1 MSILWYNFI
10 IKLIDPKILK
20 IRPEKVRLIGAD
32 NKQIGIF
39 LLDEAEKIANEKGL
53 DLILVNPQQDPV
65 VVKLGNYGAYIYQ
78 KEKKERKAKKEQK
91 ETKEIRISFREAL
104 YDIKRKAEM
113 AKEFLKKGHQVQIK
127 LILKGRERNF
137 PELAEEK
144 LNNFLN
150 LLGEIISYKIT
161 QPIKKTPNFLL
172 IILGP
177 SN

>member
-1 MSILWYNFI
+1 M
-10 IKLIDPKILK
+10 IDPKILK
-20 IRPEKVRLIGAD
+20 IRPEKIRLIGAD
-32 NKQIGIF
+32 NRQIGIF
-39 LLDEAEKIANEKGL
+39 SLTEAEKIAQEKGF
-53 DLILVNPQQDPV
+53 DLILINSQQSPI
-65 VVKLGNYGAYIYQ
+65 VVKLGNYGAYLYQ

-91 ETKEIRISFREAL
+91 EAKEIRISFREAL

-113 AKEFLKKGHQVQIK
+113 AKEFLNKGHQVQIK

-137 PELAEEK
+137 PDLAEEK

-150 LLGEIISYKIT
+150 LLSEITSYKIS

>member
-1 MSILWYNFI
+1 
-10 IKLIDPKILK
+10 LIDPNILK
-20 IRPEKVRLIGAD
+20 IRPDKVRLIGAD
-32 NKQIGIF
+32 NKQIGIVP
-39 LLDEAEKIANEKGL
+39 LSEAEKIANEKDL
-53 DLILVNPQQDPV
+53 DLILVNFQQNPI
-65 VVKLGNYGAYIYQ
+65 VVKLGNYGAYLYQ

-91 ETKEIRISFREAL
+91 ETKEIRIGFREAL
-104 YDIKRKAEM
+104 YDLKRKTEM
-113 AKEFLKKGHQVQIK
+113 AKEFLSKGHQVQIK

-150 LLGEIISYKIT
+150 LLGEITTYKVS
-161 QPIKKTPNFLL
+161 QSIKKTSNFLL

>member
-1 MSILWYNFI
+1 
-10 IKLIDPKILK
+10 LIDPKILK

-32 NKQIGIF
+32 NRQIGVF
-39 LLDEAEKIANEKGL
+39 SLDEAEKIAEKEGY
-53 DLILVNPQQDPV
+53 DLILVNSQQNPI
-65 VVKLGNYGAYIYQ
+65 VVKLGNYGAYLYQ

-91 ETKEIRISFREAL
+91 ETKEIRIGFREAL
-104 YDIKRKAEM
+104 YDLKRKTEM
-113 AKEFLKKGHQVQIK
+113 AKEFLGKGHQIQIK

-150 LLGEIISYKIT
+150 LLGEITTYKIS
-161 QPIKKTPNFLL
+161 QPIKKTSNFLL

>member
-1 MSILWYNFI
+1 
-10 IKLIDPKILK
+10 LIDPKILK
-20 IRPEKVRLIGAD
+20 IKPEKVRLIGAD

-39 LLDEAEKIANEKGL
+39 SLGEAEKIGNEKGL
-53 DLILVNPQQDPV
+53 DLILVNSQQNPI

-78 KEKKERKAKKEQK
+78 REKKEREAKKEQK

-104 YDIKRKAEM
+104 YDLKRKAERT
-113 AKEFLKKGHQVQIK
+113 KEFLNKGHQVQIK

-137 PELAEEK
+137 PDLAEEK

-150 LLGEIISYKIT
+150 LLSEITSYKIS
-161 QPIKKTPNFLL
+161 QPIKKTTNFLL

>member
-1 MSILWYNFI
+1 M
-10 IKLIDPKILK
+10 IDPNILK
-20 IRPEKVRLIGAD
+20 IRPDKVRLIGAD
-32 NKQIGIF
+32 NKQIGIVP
-39 LLDEAEKIANEKGL
+39 LSEAEKIANEKGL
-53 DLILVNPQQDPV
+53 DLILVNFQQNPI
-65 VVKLGNYGAYIYQ
+65 VVKLGNYGAYLYQ

-91 ETKEIRISFREAL
+91 ETKEIRIGFREAL
-104 YDIKRKAEM
+104 YDLKRKTEM
-113 AKEFLKKGHQVQIK
+113 AKEFLSKGHQVQIK

-150 LLGEIISYKIT
+150 LLGEITTYKVS
-161 QPIKKTPNFLL
+161 QSIKKTPNFLL

>member
-1 MSILWYNFI
+1 
-10 IKLIDPKILK
+10 LIDPKILK
-20 IRPEKVRLIGAD
+20 IRPEKVRLIGTD

-39 LLDEAEKIANEKGL
+39 SLSEAEKIANEKGL
-53 DLILVNPQQDPV
+53 DLILINSQQSPIV
-65 VVKLGNYGAYIYQ
+65 VRLGNYGAYLYQ

-104 YDIKRKAEM
+104 YDLKRKAEM
-113 AKEFLKKGHQVQIK
+113 AKEFLSKGHQVQIK
-127 LILKGRERNF
+127 LMLKGRERNF
-137 PELAEEK
+137 PDLAEEK

-150 LLGEIISYKIT
+150 LLSEITSYKIS

-177 SN
+177 SS

>member
-10 IKLIDPKILK
+10 TELIDPKILK
-20 IRPEKVRLIGAD
+20 IRPEKVRLIDTD

-39 LLDEAEKIANEKGL
+39 SLSEAEKIANEKGL
-53 DLILVNPQQDPV
+53 DLILVNFQQNPI
-65 VVKLGNYGAYIYQ
+65 VVKLGNYGAYLYQ

-104 YDIKRKAEM
+104 YDLKRKAEM

-150 LLGEIISYKIT
+150 LLSEMISYKIT

>member
-1 MSILWYNFI
+1 
-10 IKLIDPKILK
+10 LIDPNILK
-20 IRPEKVRLIGAD
+20 IRPDKVRLIGAD
-32 NKQIGIF
+32 NKQIGIVP
-39 LLDEAEKIANEKGL
+39 LSEAEKIANEKGL
-53 DLILVNPQQDPV
+53 DLILVNFQQNPI
-65 VVKLGNYGAYIYQ
+65 VVKLGNYGAYLYQ

-91 ETKEIRISFREAL
+91 ETKEIRIGFREAL
-104 YDIKRKAEM
+104 YDLKRKTEM
-113 AKEFLKKGHQVQIK
+113 AKEFLSKGHQVQIK

-150 LLGEIISYKIT
+150 LLGEITTYKVS
-161 QPIKKTPNFLL
+161 QSIKKTSNFLL

>member
-1 MSILWYNFI
+1 
-10 IKLIDPKILK
+10 LIDPKILK

-39 LLDEAEKIANEKGL
+39 SLAEAEKIAHNHGL
-53 DLILVNPQQDPV
+53 DLILVNSQQNPI
-65 VVKLGNYGAYIYQ
+65 VVKLGNYGAYFYQ

-91 ETKEIRISFREAL
+91 ETKEIRIGFREAL
-104 YDIKRKAEM
+104 YDLKRKTEM
-113 AKEFLKKGHQVQIK
+113 VKEFLSKGHQVQIK

-150 LLGEIISYKIT
+150 LLSEIITYKIT

-172 IILGP
+172 IILAP